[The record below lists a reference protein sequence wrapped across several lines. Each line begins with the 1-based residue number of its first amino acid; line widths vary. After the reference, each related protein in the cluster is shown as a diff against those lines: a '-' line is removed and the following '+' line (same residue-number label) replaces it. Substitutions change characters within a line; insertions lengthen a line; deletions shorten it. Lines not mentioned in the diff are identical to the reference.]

1 MRNAFW
7 TPRKERERRE
17 ERPYL
22 QVPSPMDNRPW
33 RRPEETEREQGDEED
48 SPRVII
54 IDI

>member
-7 TPRKERERRE
+7 TPREERERRE

-22 QVPSPMDNRPW
+22 QVPSPMDNRPYH
-33 RRPEETEREQGDEED
+33 RPDREREPEEDD
-48 SPRVII
+48 APRVII